1 MRAPGNRDLCLMGK
15 SAPRCS
21 YSHIYMGICISNT
34 GTSKKKKKNM
44 VKKFCNLFQKV
55 KLFYILDS
63 LHVK

>member
-1 MRAPGNRDLCLMGK
+1 MRAPGKRDLCLMGK

-34 GTSKKKKKNM
+34 GTSKKKFM
-44 VKKFCNLFQKV
+44 VKKFSCNLFQKV